1 MKAVLNS
8 FLVCILFISNV
19 SAQDTWKNVYKESAW
34 KERDTWQR
42 AEEIIKKLNLKPG
55 SHVADIG
62 CHEGYMTLKLSNIVM
77 GKGKV
82 YAVDVD
88 QSKLELLK
96 KHMEEQKISNVIPV
110 KGDYDNPK
118 LPINELDAVI
128 ILDTYHEMDDHD
140 KILQH
145 VKLSLKTNGR
155 LILCEPIANSRR
167 ELSREQQEEKH
178 ELGLNFALQ
187 DLKMAGFEIVY
198 QKDPFVD
205 RSKVKGDVMWILVA
219 EKK

>member
-1 MKAVLNS
+1 MIAV
-8 FLVCILFISNV
+8 FLVGILV
-19 SAQDTWKNVYKESAW
+19 VDKLWAQDPWRNVYRESAW

-42 AEEIIKKLNLKPG
+42 ADEIIKQLNITSG

-62 CHEGYMTLKLSNIVM
+62 CHEGYMSLKLSKVVM
-77 GKGKV
+77 EKGKV

-88 QSKLELLK
+88 QSKLELLRE
-96 KHMEEQKISNVIPV
+96 HLEEQKIDNVIPV

-118 LPINELDAVI
+118 LPINVLDAVI

-140 KILQH
+140 KILEY
-145 VKLSLKTNGR
+145 VKLSLKKKGR
-155 LILCEPIANSRR
+155 LILCEPIAESRR
-167 ELSREQQEEKH
+167 KLSRQEQEAKH
-178 ELGLNFALQ
+178 ELGLNYALK
-187 DLKMAGFEIVY
+187 DLETAGFKIVF

-205 RSKVKGDVMWILVA
+205 RSIVKGDMMWILVA